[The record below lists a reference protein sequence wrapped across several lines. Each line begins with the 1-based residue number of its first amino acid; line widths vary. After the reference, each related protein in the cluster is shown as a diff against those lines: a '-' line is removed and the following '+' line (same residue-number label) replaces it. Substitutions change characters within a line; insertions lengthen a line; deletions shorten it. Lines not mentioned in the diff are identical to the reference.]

1 MPIDRRCRRAR
12 ALGLAMAWPVAS
24 LAADPPLPDVDL
36 DALSLK
42 AETPAQAQPVSPHR
56 ITLEAA
62 LGTAWRRDD
71 GRDDLE
77 RLSADWRY
85 QDRLAAGW
93 QATASLR
100 LDAVHPEVVA
110 VDSPVLSWREGY
122 LTWQTIDQATLVEFG
137 RINLREGPA
146 YGYNPTDFFR
156 DHTLRAV
163 TTADPPALR
172 ENRLGTVMLRGQ
184 WRAAGMSFSAAVA
197 PKLADEPSD
206 RGLSLD
212 LGATNDRVRGML
224 SVGASVSDRLDLR
237 AHLYQEDGEDAAV
250 GASLSAL
257 LGDAWVGHLEWSRAE
272 EVPLLDRATASAAST
287 EGRNRVA
294 AGVTW
299 TAPFDLSLTA
309 EWHYNG
315 FAVDDDGASA
325 LVAAGPAAQ
334 AAYFGLAQ
342 QLQDSASR
350 QALMLYAVQ
359 RNLLMRNLD
368 LTALVKVNVV
378 DDSRLTWLELRYRF
392 DQLDLALQAQ
402 HHSGSAGS
410 EFGSLPWRQTLGIL
424 AAYRF

>member
-1 MPIDRRCRRAR
+1 MPIDRRRRAW
-12 ALGLAMAWPVAS
+12 ALGLAAAWPIAS

-42 AETPAQAQPVSPHR
+42 AEAPAPAPSPHR
-56 ITLEAA
+56 MTVEAA

-71 GRDDLE
+71 GRDDLQ

-93 QATASLR
+93 QATASMR

-122 LTWQTIDQATLVEFG
+122 LTWQTIDQAALVEFG

-184 WRAAGMSFSAAVA
+184 LRAAGTSFSAAVA

-212 LGATNDRVRGML
+212 LGATNNRNRALL
-224 SVGASVSDRLDLR
+224 SAGASVSDRLDLR
-237 AHLYQEDGEDAAV
+237 AHLYHAEGEDAAV

-257 LGDAWVGHLEWSRAE
+257 LGEAWVGHLEWSHARE
-272 EVPLLDRATASAAST
+272 TPLIDQATGTSASRV
-287 EGRNRVA
+287 GRNRVA

-299 TAPFDLSLTA
+299 TAPFDLSVTA

-342 QLQDSASR
+342 QLQDIASR

-368 LTALVKVNVV
+368 LTALVKVNAV
-378 DDSRLTWLELRYRF
+378 DDSRLTWIELRYRF

-402 HHSGSAGS
+402 HHSGSAGT
-410 EFGSLPWRQTLGIL
+410 EFGSLPWRQTLGVL